1 MTLEYVDVETA
12 KAAKG
17 TRLVVNALVPSP
29 WSEAMKGLF
38 VVAKVPALAVRRTMD
53 SAAVDAWT
61 GVDNAPAAFHYREPI
76 RTNWAAIVALV
87 DRLAP
92 GRVLPTDV
100 AARAAAMGTLDLIA
114 GEGGIGWNARLAMI
128 DAGLA
133 GDGAGFPPPIAKF
146 LGRRYGYSS
155 ETIGEAQPRIEAQLA
170 FLATRLTSDYFGGTE
185 PDAIDVYCATF
196 LTPVAAPLTEVECP
210 GILPPLRQAFASA
223 HAAFGSLIPPALIA
237 HRERMFSSYLAR
249 PILL

>member
-1 MTLEYVDVETA
+1 MTLEFVDVETA

-38 VVAKVPALAVRRTMD
+38 VIAKLPALAVRRTMD

-61 GVDNAPAAFHYREPI
+61 GVDNAPAVFHDREPI
-76 RTNWAAIVALV
+76 RTNWAAIVALA

-92 GRVLPTDV
+92 GRLLPTDI

-114 GEGGIGWNARLAMI
+114 GESGIGWNARLAMI

-133 GDGAGFPPPIAKF
+133 GTGAGFPPPIAKF
-146 LGRRYGYSS
+146 LGRRYGYSP
-155 ETIGEAQPRIEAQLA
+155 EAIAAARPRIEAQLA
-170 FLATRLTSDYFGGTE
+170 FLANRLTNDFFGGTE

-196 LTPVAAPLTEVECP
+196 LTPVAAPLTEAECA
-210 GILPPLRQAFASA
+210 GIPPPLRHAFASA

-237 HRERMFSSYLAR
+237 HRERMFSSHLAR
-249 PILL
+249 PIVL

>member
-38 VVAKVPALAVRRTMD
+38 VLAQLPALVVRRTMD

-61 GVDNAPAAFHYREPI
+61 GVDNVPAVLHYREPI
-76 RTNWAAIVALV
+76 RTNWAAIVALA

-92 GRVLPTDV
+92 GRILPTDI

-133 GDGAGFPPPIAKF
+133 GTGAGFPPPIAKF
-146 LGRRYGYSS
+146 LGRRYGYSP
-155 ETIGEAQPRIEAQLA
+155 EAIVEARPRVEAQLA
-170 FLATRLTSDYFGGTE
+170 FLANRLTHDYFGGTE
-185 PDAIDVYCATF
+185 PNAIDVYCATF
-196 LTPVAAPLTEVECP
+196 LTPVAAPLTEAECP
-210 GILPPLRQAFASA
+210 GILPPLREAFASA
-223 HAAFGSLIPPALIA
+223 HAAFGSLIPAALIA
-237 HRERMFSSYLAR
+237 HRERMFASHLAR
-249 PILL
+249 PIIL